1 MFSRFALR
9 ATAATRLA
17 SKPAPNYGPARR
29 IHGLSRS
36 RPRARPRAF
45 TATPRLH
52 LTRSLA
58 SKTKSAVDDGGGQK
72 KGPISWLGVGL
83 LALVGGA
90 VVAFYQ
96 YEKERRQTAA
106 STKVEEYGTPSIG
119 GPWELVDTEGKVVT
133 SEDFKGRYMLIY
145 FGFTFCPDI
154 CPNELVKIGKIVD
167 ALSTD
172 KVSEGKLSPVIISI
186 DPRRDTVGQLAFYSK
201 DFHPSI
207 TWLTGTVGQ
216 AMLQCR
222 RKLHCFVETKS
233 CD

>member
-1 MFSRFALR
+1 MLMFSRLALR
-9 ATAATRLA
+9 ATVAARLAATQA
-17 SKPAPNYGPARR
+17 SNSRPARR
-29 IHGLSRS
+29 VHSFSRS
-36 RPRARPRAF
+36 RPRARLRAL
-45 TATPRLH
+45 TATQRPH

-58 SKTKSAVDDGGGQK
+58 SSKTKSAVDDGGGQK

-83 LALVGGA
+83 LALVGGS

-207 TWLTGTVGQ
+207 TWLTGTVGH
-216 AMLQCR
+216 AMLQCYR
-222 RKLHCFVETKS
+222 NPHRFDGT
-233 CD
+233 